1 MAILPAGSF
10 NTSKRVYTAFKV
22 GDVVEGGVERVT
34 RGLWSGN
41 VGTLSSFHTSSAQSA
56 LQKQYYY
63 EVFNGISTNSQNE
76 SQFSIA
82 YGHNDGSGSLG
93 QNEDS
98 PSNAIYS
105 QYQQILLPGNQ
116 RVFKFNNVAS
126 QHIYAINL
134 NRARLKDRLDPGNFQ
149 LNLGELTGSSVA
161 DSSNHRGI
169 NQYFTGSN
177 VSLKVGGKVVHLI
190 DDSADTQQS
199 AGQVGRV
206 YNLVS
211 GSINKGVH
219 SPAKY
224 YGSVFPEQGVIIL
237 NADKL
242 NTELAFNTVTGS
254 NINGDNS
261 MKLFHSISGSY
272 DTRDGGNRLG
282 FQARNE
288 ERVQSTFYFVRAKN
302 GEYNFSNNPSYV
314 TGSNG
319 KFRQDSFINNP
330 KSYITTVGLF
340 NSSQELLAVAKLS
353 QPILKSFSNEV
364 LVKVKLDF

>member
-22 GDVVEGGVERVT
+22 GDVVEGGVEKVT

-41 VGTLSSFHTSSAQSA
+41 VGTLTSYHTSSAQSA
-56 LQKQYYY
+56 TQKQYYY
-63 EVFNGISTNSQNE
+63 EIFNGVSTAATSE
-76 SQFSIA
+76 SQFSVT
-82 YGHNDGSGSLG
+82 YGHDKGSGSLG

-105 QYQQILLPGNQ
+105 QYAQILLPDNQ
-116 RVFKFNNVAS
+116 RVFTFNDVS
-126 QHIYAINL
+126 SEHIYAINI
-134 NRARLKDRLDPGNFQ
+134 NRARLKDRLDPGNF
-149 LNLGELTGSSVA
+149 ELSLAKLDGAGVVNTV
-161 DSSNHRGI
+161 N
-169 NQYFTGSN
+169 TGSN
-177 VSLKVGGKVVHLI
+177 VHVHSSNTVVELI
-190 DDSADTQQS
+190 DDSGDTQQS
-199 AGQVGRV
+199 ATQIGRV

-211 GSINKGVH
+211 GSILNGVY
-219 SPAKY
+219 SPKTY
-224 YGSVFPEQGVIIL
+224 YGQVYPEQGVIVL
-237 NADKL
+237 NADTMNSSL
-242 NTELAFNTVTGS
+242 GFGTVTGS
-254 NINGDNS
+254 NINGDNAF
-261 MKLFHSISGSY
+261 KLHTSISGAAVI
-272 DTRDGGNRLG
+272 NANNG

-319 KFRQDSFINNP
+319 SFRQPTFANNP
-330 KSYITTVGLF
+330 KSYITTVGLY
-340 NSSQELLAVAKLS
+340 NSTQELLAVAKLS